1 MTDDTP
7 PINPTPPPPPAA
19 MPPPPAGGHPDQSTA
34 ILSIVLSSIGILA
47 VCCAFAVPF
56 GAWLGIPLSI
66 AGLIIGRQE
75 RAAVQSG
82 AKPAELEG
90 ITKTAVVLGW
100 VAIGVNIVIILLILV
115 GVAALGGLALLDSV
129 G

>member
-7 PINPTPPPPPAA
+7 PITPTPPPPPAA
-19 MPPPPAGGHPDQSTA
+19 MPPQPSGGQPDQSKT
-34 ILSIVLSSIGILA
+34 IVSIVLSSIGILA
-47 VCCAFAVPF
+47 VCCGFAIPF

-66 AGLIIGRQE
+66 AGLVIGLQE
-75 RAAVQSG
+75 RAAVRSG

-100 VAIGVNIVIILLILV
+100 VAIGVNILVIVLILL
-115 GVAALGGLALLDSV
+115 GVAALGGLALLDSL